1 MIEIRHV
8 EVMDMLCARD
18 ERLSRQNGFLQK
30 YNAPLVSFTMNIAG
44 SVKRDAEIER
54 AFFEGK
60 RRIIRQLERMQAQV
74 LDYAETIGFTGCEAL
89 WAVDADAAALK
100 ARMIAVEEADELG
113 RLFDIDV
120 IAADGSH
127 LSRGIERKCLICGGP
142 VRACARS
149 RAHSGEELFQ
159 KAHEIIEAFFREKF
173 ARRIGETAQRAL
185 LNEALTTPKP
195 GLVDRENSGAH
206 RDMDLFSFA
215 DSACTL
221 RSYFEDCAGIG
232 AEGADF
238 MRLRYAGLEAEDK
251 MFAAAKVNTHKG
263 AIFSLGLLCCAA
275 GFCGEN
281 ADVQAVLEK
290 AAELGKCA
298 LEEMKKANPEQ
309 TGGEKQFA
317 RYGLTGARGEAAS
330 GFANVTKIALPALER
345 AMDAGKSLN
354 DAGLC
359 ALLELMAHVC
369 DSNIIRR
376 AGLEKQEW
384 VMRRAKQ
391 LLEKGFDHDDLRKLN
406 DDFVEKN
413 LSPGGCADLL
423 AVAYFLYEM
432 KKDRA

>member
-44 SVKRDAEIER
+44 SIKRDVAVER
-54 AFFEGK
+54 AFYEGK
-60 RRIIRQLERMQAQV
+60 RRILRQLERMQAQV
-74 LDYAETIGFTGCEAL
+74 LDFSEVMVFTGCEAL
-89 WAVDADAAALK
+89 WAVDVDAAVLK

-159 KAHEIIEAFFREKF
+159 KTHEIIEAFFREKF

-215 DSACTL
+215 GSACTL

-263 AIFSLGLLCCAA
+263 AIFSLGILCCAA

-298 LEEMKKANPEQ
+298 L
-309 TGGEKQFA
+309 
-317 RYGLTGARGEAAS
+317 
-330 GFANVTKIALPALER
+330 
-345 AMDAGKSLN
+345 
-354 DAGLC
+354 
-359 ALLELMAHVC
+359 
-369 DSNIIRR
+369 
-376 AGLEKQEW
+376 
-384 VMRRAKQ
+384 
-391 LLEKGFDHDDLRKLN
+391 
-406 DDFVEKN
+406 
-413 LSPGGCADLL
+413 
-423 AVAYFLYEM
+423 
-432 KKDRA
+432 